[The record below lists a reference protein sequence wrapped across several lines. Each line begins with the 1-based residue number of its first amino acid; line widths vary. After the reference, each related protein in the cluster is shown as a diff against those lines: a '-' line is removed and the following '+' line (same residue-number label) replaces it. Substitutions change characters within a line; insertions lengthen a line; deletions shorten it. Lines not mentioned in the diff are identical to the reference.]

1 MFKNYI
7 KIAIRN
13 LLKNKVYSLI
23 NILGLS
29 IGLATSLLILL
40 YVVNEWNYDQFHSKS
55 EQLFRVV
62 QTMESENN
70 VESDASTPFLLGP
83 VLDAEFPD
91 LINKSV
97 RFYNLQ
103 ETSHTFRN
111 KQKGVSFT
119 ESNFYFVDST
129 FFNVFSADLLRGSP
143 SEVLKNPGSLVLSE
157 ELSEK

>member
-40 YVVNEWNYDQFHSKS
+40 YVVNEWSYDLFHSKS
-55 EQLFRVV
+55 ERLFRVV
-62 QTMESENN
+62 QTMESETN
-70 VESDASTPFLLGP
+70 VEEDATTPFLLGP

-91 LINKSV
+91 LIEKSV

-103 ETSHTFRN
+103 ENSHTFRN
-111 KQKGVSFT
+111 KQK
-119 ESNFYFVDST
+119 
-129 FFNVFSADLLRGSP
+129 R
-143 SEVLKNPGSLVLSE
+143 SLF
-157 ELSEK
+157 

>member
-13 LLKNKVYSLI
+13 LLKNRVYSLI

-55 EQLFRVV
+55 ERIFRVV

-70 VESDASTPFLLGP
+70 SEADASTPFLLGP
-83 VLDAEFPD
+83 VLDAEFPE
-91 LINKSV
+91 LIESTV

-103 ETSHTFRN
+103 DESHTFRN
-111 KQKGVSFT
+111 KQKGVSFKET
-119 ESNFYFVDST
+119 NFYFVDST
-129 FFNVFSADLLRGSP
+129 FLRVSL
-143 SEVLKNPGSLVLSE
+143 EEIHLKF
-157 ELSEK
+157 